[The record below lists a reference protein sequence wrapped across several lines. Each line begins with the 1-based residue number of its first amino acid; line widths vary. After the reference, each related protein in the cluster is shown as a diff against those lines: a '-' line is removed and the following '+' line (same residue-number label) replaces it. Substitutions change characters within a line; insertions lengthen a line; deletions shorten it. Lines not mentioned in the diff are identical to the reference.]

1 MRCLL
6 LTSVVSLAGLT
17 AAASAETPVTP
28 SLAVPPPGVVVGYGS
43 ARTRPLAIKRTVYLD
58 HLVLEELKQSN
69 PDHYARIQKVMAASS
84 ELCAPSGAR
93 LWQAIG
99 ISNGSCSAM
108 TLKMSNPPK
117 RDIGFLIDD
126 TWYVAL
132 VTVKDLPTL
141 RMLPREKA
149 FPAGTDAPAVINQAK

>member
-6 LTSVVSLAGLT
+6 LTSVVTLAGLT
-17 AAASAETPVTP
+17 AAVSAEAPVTP
-28 SLAVPPPGVVVGYGS
+28 SLAVPPPGVDVAYGP
-43 ARTRPLAIKRTVYLD
+43 ARSKPLAVKRTVYLD
-58 HLVLEELKQSN
+58 HLVLDELKKSN

-132 VTVKDLPTL
+132 VTVQ
-141 RMLPREKA
+141 
-149 FPAGTDAPAVINQAK
+149 DAPALRMALPGKVFPANAGAQTLVDPAK